1 MESLKDQNTEQFE
14 EIKGMIRDLSKTVT
28 AGFEMMEKAFSLVS
42 KLSFSAKSLEQGFQ
56 GIRKNLY
63 KP

>member
-42 KLSFSAKSLEQGFQ
+42 KLSFSAKPLE
-56 GIRKNLY
+56 
-63 KP
+63 